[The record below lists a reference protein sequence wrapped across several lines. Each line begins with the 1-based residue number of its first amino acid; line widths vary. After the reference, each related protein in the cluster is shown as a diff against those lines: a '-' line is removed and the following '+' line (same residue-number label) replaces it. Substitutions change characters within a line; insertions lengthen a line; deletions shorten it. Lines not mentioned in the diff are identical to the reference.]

1 MEYNEHIGKYISYLY
16 RIGQCFINKR
26 LEPYNI
32 GSGQFPYLMVLF
44 NKDGISQESIN
55 EIVRMDKATTVRAI
69 KKLVAEGYVHRK
81 RDLLDRRSYKIFLT
95 DRGLSMKPIIF
106 NILREWN
113 SILLKNMDDQEK
125 IFALKLLGKMAENIS
140 QLKNN

>member
-1 MEYNEHIGKYISYLY
+1 
-16 RIGQCFINKR
+16 
-26 LEPYNI
+26 
-32 GSGQFPYLMVLF
+32 MVLF